1 MFYELKYNFI
11 KHATA
16 IIIFL
21 FFSIISYGQF
31 IMGAGYINTVA
42 TNAIYKGN
50 QITFNAYDKV
60 YNGFYAGIGYA
71 IPLPYGLHLTPGF
84 YIESFSGKFVIGEL
98 NEPFTTQI
106 SEKQVHLDF
115 PLHLSYG
122 IDLTARFRVLAFAGP
137 VFTYGL
143 RDVSKERTIF
153 NYDDKETEV
162 EYDFYM
168 DDDMANRFDIK
179 LGGGLGIELLD
190 HFVLTAGF
198 SWGLFVAND
207 AVYDV
212 EIL

>member
-1 MFYELKYNFI
+1 MASMRDRLCHPLVLWTPSHSRVLYRVLLRKVRYRRAER
-11 KHATA
+11 A
-16 IIIFL
+16 
-21 FFSIISYGQF
+21 
-31 IMGAGYINTVA
+31 V
-42 TNAIYKGN
+42 
-50 QITFNAYDKV
+50 YDTDLRETGPSRFPPAFKLW
-60 YNGFYAGIGYA
+60 YRPDCE
-71 IPLPYGLHLTPGF
+71 IP
-84 YIESFSGKFVIGEL
+84 
-98 NEPFTTQI
+98 
-106 SEKQVHLDF
+106 
-115 PLHLSYG
+115 
-122 IDLTARFRVLAFAGP
+122 VLAFAGP

-198 SWGLFVAND
+198 NWGLFVAND